1 MDNLTNKIEVTA
13 DTAGAEE
20 NGAVAE
26 LGKFKDVKAL
36 LDAYTN
42 LEAEFTRRSQRLK
55 ELEKA
60 TSVQP
65 APEKSASAT
74 DDSQMGENSTGK
86 GLLEQALGDE
96 KVKKAIIEDFLKSVS
111 ANKTV
116 PLLSGGMQIPAPNR
130 TPKTVKEAGRLA
142 QEFLK

>member
-13 DTAGAEE
+13 DTAGAED
-20 NGAVAE
+20 NGAVAG

-60 TSVQP
+60 TSVKP
-65 APEKSASAT
+65 APEQSASVT
-74 DDSQMGENSTGK
+74 DDSQLGENSTGK

-96 KVKKAIIEDFLKSVS
+96 NVKKAIIEDYLKGVF

-116 PLLSGGMQIPAPNR
+116 PLLSGGVQIPAPNR
-130 TPKTVKEAGRLA
+130 TPKNVKEAGRLA